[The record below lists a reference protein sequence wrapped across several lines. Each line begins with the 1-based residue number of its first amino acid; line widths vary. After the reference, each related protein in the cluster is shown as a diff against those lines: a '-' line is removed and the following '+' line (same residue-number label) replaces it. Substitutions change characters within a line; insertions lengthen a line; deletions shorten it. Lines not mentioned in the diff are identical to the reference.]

1 MSSIRLVWALI
12 AITSGFPASL
22 WAAKTIDQVTAEVA
36 APAGPKGPDG
46 RPTTLP
52 KGPDGKPIVA
62 PSAADLKIAALE
74 ARIARLEAAAEKG
87 PDGLPLAERPK
98 PDPRIAEQEARIAK
112 LEAERGVYKAPFLVQ
127 GAGGKTILRV
137 LPDGTTLLGAE
148 GGNQIAFF
156 ARAGEPAN
164 IALQSGNTAAVLA
177 AGAEAT
183 LTLTK
188 PGAATTR
195 LAAGGADLGLFVEK
209 NGQLAAGLG
218 AAAGK
223 PVALRLY
230 NKGGKVIAAAGEN
243 PRGAGTGF
251 MYVGNGTQNGSAL
264 AAEDNGAG
272 LIQVFAA
279 DGTVAAGMVGKERLV
294 GAYNASGAPVATL
307 SKAGQS
313 EGGNVT
319 ARNPAGEG
327 VFSAG
332 FNNAVGG
339 GDACVYRAKRQ
350 NTFCIG
356 IGPLQ

>member
-1 MSSIRLVWALI
+1 M
-12 AITSGFPASL
+12 AI
-22 WAAKTIDQVTAEVA
+22 
-36 APAGPKGPDG
+36 
-46 RPTTLP
+46 
-52 KGPDGKPIVA
+52 
-62 PSAADLKIAALE
+62 
-74 ARIARLEAAAEKG
+74 
-87 PDGLPLAERPK
+87 
-98 PDPRIAEQEARIAK
+98 
-112 LEAERGVYKAPFLVQ
+112 LEAERGVFKAPFIIQ
-127 GAGGKTILRV
+127 GAGGKTVLRV
-137 LPDGTTLLGAE
+137 QPDGYMLLGA
-148 GGNQIAFF
+148 GDGNQIAFF
-156 ARAGEPAN
+156 ARSGEPAS
-164 IALQSGNTAAVLA
+164 IAIQSSNTQAVLS
-177 AGAEAT
+177 AGTEAT
-183 LTLTK
+183 LILTK
-188 PGAATTR
+188 PGTAETR
-195 LAAGGADLGLFVEK
+195 LSAGGAELGLFVEK

-218 AAAGK
+218 GAAGK

-230 NKGGKVIAAAGEN
+230 NQGGKVIAAAGEN

-251 MYVGNGTQNGSAL
+251 MYVGNGSQNGSAL
-264 AAEDNGAG
+264 AAEDDGSG

-279 DGTVAAGMVGKERLV
+279 DGTVAAGMVGKERLI
-294 GAYNASGAPVATL
+294 GAYNASGAAVATL